1 MSWGLLS
8 VVITLG
14 APQQANGGGGGEV
27 VNDGGDRPGGERL
40 RHWQG
45 GRGGGLTVGEAGC
58 AAPASPHP
66 CGYQAIGTAPPRRC
80 LTFRR
85 PRCPP

>member
-8 VVITLG
+8 VVIALG
-14 APQQANGGGGGEV
+14 VPQQANGGGGEV

-45 GRGGGLTVGEAGC
+45 GGEEG
-58 AAPASPHP
+58 SPLARQAVRHRRLHIP
-66 CGYQAIGTAPPRRC
+66 VDTQAIGTAPP
-80 LTFRR
+80 
-85 PRCPP
+85 PHGAA